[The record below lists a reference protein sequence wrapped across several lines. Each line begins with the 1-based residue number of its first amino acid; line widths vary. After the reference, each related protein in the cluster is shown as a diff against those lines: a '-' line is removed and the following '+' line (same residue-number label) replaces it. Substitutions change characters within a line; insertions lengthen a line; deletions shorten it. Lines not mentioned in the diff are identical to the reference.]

1 MKAVELH
8 ELTTDEL
15 QQKQQELK
23 KALFT
28 VRFQVAMNQQDNTAV
43 LLQTR
48 KDVARVKTILRERQL
63 KASQQSDKE

>member
-15 QQKQQELK
+15 QLKQQELK

-43 LLQTR
+43 LKQNR
-48 KDVARVKTILRERQL
+48 KDVARVKTILRERQMKAL
-63 KASQQSDKE
+63 KENKE